1 MSAPDETKTWLGML
15 HIHARG
21 KSVHGDLRFE
31 VSKSWAIGWT
41 LYLPTALSK
50 VPESYGEFV
59 ELVKKEIIPV
69 LEKKLKDPT
78 QRFTCGKKEPE
89 PSEWLD
95 YRGMVQPG
103 EVGATKNEPGFFY
116 IADRFDVEF
125 GAQKPHYHEYFC
137 NGALFKGRFCV
148 RLLENKEEWKRTGEG
163 LMTWMAVA
171 AKDKTPYVISSRAV
185 AKKWVPGFGHS
196 ALPKS
201 MRRKVPDKYEYWK
214 YREAAKQREVRDE
227 LVKELGKKLVNQDA
241 LGPAIYKVFRQTW
254 KGPTVVREGPT
265 RTRYYFAIC
274 QTTKGNVKFALT
286 TQNNP
291 LENKELAGVM
301 YPEAAALCEL
311 SAKLTEI
318 APKSKLNTT
327 QDTPAKIE
335 LLESGKAS
343 ILSNTNFR
351 RFRLRDGKLEGTWI
365 AFQREE
371 GSTIWTLKRANP
383 EE

>member
-1 MSAPDETKTWLGML
+1 MSAPDEGKTWLGML
-15 HIHARG
+15 HIHGRG

-41 LYLPTALSK
+41 LYIPKGLSK
-50 VPESYGEFV
+50 VPGTYGEFV
-59 ELVKKEIIPV
+59 ELVQKEIMPV
-69 LEKKLKDPT
+69 IEAKLKDPT

-116 IADRFDVEF
+116 IVDRFDVEF

-137 NGALFKGRFCV
+137 NGDLIKGRFCI

-171 AKDKTPYVISSRAV
+171 AMKN
-185 AKKWVPGFGHS
+185 
-196 ALPKS
+196 
-201 MRRKVPDKYEYWK
+201 KVPDKYEYWN
-214 YREAAKQREVRDE
+214 YREASKQREVRDE
-227 LVKELGKKLVNQDA
+227 LVKELGKTLVKQDA
-241 LGPAIYKVFRQTW
+241 LGPAIYKIFRQTW
-254 KGPTVVREGPT
+254 KGQTVIREGPT
-265 RTRYYFAIC
+265 RMRYYFAIC
-274 QTTKGNVKFALT
+274 QATKGNVKFALA
-286 TQNNP
+286 TQSNP
-291 LENKELAGVM
+291 LENKELVGVTFT
-301 YPEAAALCEL
+301 EAAALCEL
-311 SAKLTEI
+311 SAKVTEI

-327 QDTPAKIE
+327 QDTPSKIE
-335 LLESGKAS
+335 LLESGRAS

-351 RFRLRDGKLEGTWI
+351 RFRLRDGKLEGNWI

-371 GSTIWTLKRANP
+371 GSSIWTLKRANP